1 MLERVECLISE
12 INKIQSNYVRDY
24 FKTGKVKQVDLSQPV
39 SEVSLSDI
47 LKYRLT
53 LHESL
58 NDYLI
63 FADLGTTDFQYRV
76 KSSEAIREKVERFSQ
91 TPYPTGVILN
101 DILGFRIVLPDT
113 ELGELFS
120 RLTIWKESFGLI
132 NWEVNYAKNGITVS
146 FYFKGKHKFDYPW
159 ELQIW
164 DEKAKQ
170 NLLN

>member
-24 FKTGKVKQVDLSQPV
+24 FKTGKVKQVDLSQPL

-113 ELGELFS
+113 ELGKLFS
-120 RLTIWKESFGLI
+120 RLTIWKESFGLR
-132 NWEVNYAKNGITVS
+132 NWEVNCKDGITVS
-146 FYFKGKHKFDYPW
+146 FYFKEKRKFDYPW

-170 NLLN
+170 SLLN